1 MLGIPSKVLMGFIR
15 ALLGC
20 LAWLL
25 TSQLAVADVRPNG
38 VIGNTLCLN
47 ADPSHALGT
56 YGLIEKVLGSGAIES
71 PSDGVSN
78 PRRPHIIT
86 VPGDSAVG
94 PHFSILA
101 NEPNDVNLDRVP
113 MSMGGDRSRTEIKL
127 APSSGGSQDA
137 FKAREGDT
145 FVYAWRFKI
154 SPAMK
159 FSTSFTH
166 LHQIKAFGGDFSD
179 APLITFTP
187 LSNGQMEIR
196 YVGDQK
202 SESSTYS
209 KLQAISL
216 TGLTGQ
222 WLDVREEITYSN
234 TVGRYRLTIVDQ
246 QGQERINLD
255 RSGLALWREG
265 ADHMRPKW
273 GIYRKHH
280 PALNQHA
287 DDVVDFANLAITRGK
302 VPDSTCR

>member
-1 MLGIPSKVLMGFIR
+1 MGLVRAIPVCL
-15 ALLGC
+15 ALLVTWP
-20 LAWLL
+20 LAN
-25 TSQLAVADVRPNG
+25 ADERPNG

-56 YGLIEKVLGSGAIES
+56 YALIEKVLGSGAIES
-71 PSDGVSN
+71 PSDGLSD
-78 PRRPHIIT
+78 PKRPHIIS
-86 VPGDSAVG
+86 VPGDLVVG
-94 PHFSILA
+94 PHFSVLA

-113 MSMGGDRSRTEIKL
+113 MSLGGDRSRTEIKL
-127 APSSGGSQDA
+127 APSSGGNQDA

-166 LHQIKAFGGDFSD
+166 LHQIKAFGGDFSG

-187 LSNGQMEIR
+187 VSNGQMEIR

-209 KLQAISL
+209 KLQAVSL

-222 WLDVREEITYSN
+222 WLDVREQITYSN
-234 TVGRYRLTIVDQ
+234 TVGRYLLSIVDQ
-246 QGQERINLD
+246 QGQERIHLD
-255 RSGLALWREG
+255 RSGLALWRQG

-273 GIYRKHH
+273 GIYRRHH

-287 DDVVDFANLAITRGK
+287 DDVVDFANFAITRGS
-302 VPDSTCR
+302 VPDTNCR

>member
-1 MLGIPSKVLMGFIR
+1 MGLVRAIPVCL
-15 ALLGC
+15 ALLVTWP
-20 LAWLL
+20 LAN
-25 TSQLAVADVRPNG
+25 ADERPNG

-56 YGLIEKVLGSGAIES
+56 YALIEKVLGSGAIES
-71 PSDGVSN
+71 PSDGLSD
-78 PRRPHIIT
+78 PGRPHIIS
-86 VPGDSAVG
+86 VPGDSVVG
-94 PHFSILA
+94 PHFSVLA

-127 APSSGGSQDA
+127 APSSGGNQDA

-154 SPAMK
+154 SPGMK

-166 LHQIKAFGGDFSD
+166 LHQIKAFGGDFSG

-187 LSNGQMEIR
+187 VSNGQMEIR

-209 KLQAISL
+209 KLQAVSL

-222 WLDVREEITYSN
+222 WLDVREQITYSN
-234 TVGRYRLTIVDQ
+234 TVGRYLLSIIDQ
-246 QGQERINLD
+246 QGQERIHLD
-255 RSGLALWREG
+255 RSGLALWRQG

-273 GIYRKHH
+273 GIYRRHH

-287 DDVVDFANLAITRGK
+287 DDVVDFANFAITRGS
-302 VPDSTCR
+302 VPDTNCR